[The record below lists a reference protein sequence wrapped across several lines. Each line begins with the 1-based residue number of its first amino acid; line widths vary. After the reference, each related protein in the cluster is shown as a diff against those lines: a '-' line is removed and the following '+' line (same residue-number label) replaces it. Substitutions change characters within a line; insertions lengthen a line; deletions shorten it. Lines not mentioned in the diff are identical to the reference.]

1 MDKKQELL
9 ELFLSLTE
17 SEKLLI
23 INFIESSKSEEQ
35 AD

>member
-1 MDKKQELL
+1 MGKRQELL

-23 INFIESSKSEEQ
+23 IDFIESSKSEEQ

>member
-1 MDKKQELL
+1 MDKRQEIL

-23 INFIESSKSEEQ
+23 IDFIESSKSEEQ

>member
-1 MDKKQELL
+1 MDKRQELL

-23 INFIESSKSEEQ
+23 IDFIESSKSEEQ

>member
-1 MDKKQELL
+1 MNKRQELL

-23 INFIESSKSEEQ
+23 IDFIESSKSEEQ

>member
-1 MDKKQELL
+1 MDKRQELL

>member
-1 MDKKQELL
+1 MDKRQELL

-23 INFIESSKSEEQ
+23 FIESSKSEEQ

>member
-1 MDKKQELL
+1 MDKKRELL

-17 SEKLLI
+17 SEKLLVI
-23 INFIESSKSEEQ
+23 DFIESSKSEEQ